1 MRSKLTTLLPLA
13 SLLLSPAAARCAA
26 LPVMVTNAAP
36 EIGSY
41 SYDIRWQGLT
51 AGKARIV
58 TVHTNG
64 HYLIATTA
72 NTDNLARHLLTAR
85 YFGMARVAPD
95 LHARDVVENRTIRKR
110 QVVTY
115 SRFDDDDAIE
125 IVQAKARP
133 KRSVKIRELRLE
145 EGGAAID
152 PFTAVLRARAVPWE
166 KGRQVAYV
174 LLVGDDRY
182 RLTLTCR
189 GGTRIKVE
197 GKRHPV
203 WHLRPK
209 LELYAE
215 PGSAAPEDAED
226 RAGTIKAVSK
236 ADIYIARDARQQ
248 ILRIETDSLLGTFDV
263 VLTGFRAGR

>member
-1 MRSKLTTLLPLA
+1 MCHTLPMLLPLA
-13 SLLLSPAAARCAA
+13 ALLLLSAGARAAEAAAAA
-26 LPVMVTNAAP
+26 TNAAP
-36 EIGSY
+36 EIGRY

-64 HYLIATTA
+64 HYLITTTA

-95 LHARDVVENRTIRKR
+95 LHARDVVENRTIRNR

-115 SRFDDDDAIE
+115 SRFGDEGPID

-145 EGGAAID
+145 EGGGAID

-166 KGRQVAYV
+166 KGRQVEYV

-182 RLTLTCR
+182 RLTLVCR

-236 ADIYIARDARQQ
+236 ADIYITRDARQQ
-248 ILRIETDSLLGTFDV
+248 ILRIKTDSLLGTFDV
-263 VLTGFRAGR
+263 VLTGVRP

>member
-1 MRSKLTTLLPLA
+1 MRNITSLMLPLA
-13 SLLLSPAAARCAA
+13 SLLLFAAARAA
-26 LPVMVTNAAP
+26 SAGVAATNPSP
-36 EIGSY
+36 EIGRY

-64 HYLIATTA
+64 HYLITTTA

-95 LHARDVVENRTIRKR
+95 LHALDVVEDRTIRNR
-110 QVVTY
+110 RVVTY
-115 SRFDDDDAIE
+115 SRFGADGAIE

-133 KRSVKIRELRLE
+133 KRSVKIKELRLE

-166 KGRQVAYV
+166 KGREVDYV

-209 LELYAE
+209 LELYSE

-226 RAGTIKAVSK
+226 RAGTITAVSK
-236 ADIYIARDARQQ
+236 ADIYITRDERQQ
-248 ILRIETDSLLGTFDV
+248 ILRIRTKSLLGKFDV
-263 VLTGFRAGR
+263 VLTDYRTVD